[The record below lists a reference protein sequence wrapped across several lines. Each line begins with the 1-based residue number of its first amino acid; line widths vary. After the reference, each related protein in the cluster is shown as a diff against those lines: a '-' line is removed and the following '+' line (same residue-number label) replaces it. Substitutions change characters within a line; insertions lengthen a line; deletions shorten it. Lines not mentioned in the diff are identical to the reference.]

1 LERYDVKFDGKIC
14 LISICWESERRS
26 QPGVYPNTKSKV
38 RVLEDYALAKS
49 KRIHQ
54 EYLDATSEGTEHG
67 WYNSQDYRINNN
79 LKKQDTHFIVILL
92 KSCGVNIYDFN
103 WGGDERYSKAIKSC
117 ISGSGLVMVRRIM
130 CQSHYNE

>member
-1 LERYDVKFDGKIC
+1 M
-14 LISICWESERRS
+14 
-26 QPGVYPNTKSKV
+26 
-38 RVLEDYALAKS
+38 AKS
-49 KRIHQ
+49 KRILQ

-103 WGGDERYSKAIKSC
+103 WDERYSKAIKSC
-117 ISGSGLVMVRRIM
+117 ISGLVMVRRIM
-130 CQSHYNE
+130 

>member
-1 LERYDVKFDGKIC
+1 M
-14 LISICWESERRS
+14 
-26 QPGVYPNTKSKV
+26 
-38 RVLEDYALAKS
+38 AKS
-49 KRIHQ
+49 KRILQ

-103 WGGDERYSKAIKSC
+103 WGGVRDTPKPSKAAFLDLDLSW
-117 ISGSGLVMVRRIM
+117 
-130 CQSHYNE
+130 